1 MSLHEYDIHKNR
13 EHRADRRRARK
24 EGRRK
29 GNGSHNLARAS
40 RTANVT
46 WDHAAENKSFFD
58 KIVDLISGKDKSGHR
73 VQAS

>member
-13 EHRADRRRARK
+13 EHRADRRRALK
-24 EGRRK
+24 NGRRK
-29 GNGSHNLARAS
+29 KNGSHAFARRS
-40 RTANVT
+40 RIANMT
-46 WDHAAENKSFFD
+46 WDHAAENKSFFS